1 VPSPASNRSVDG
13 GSEASSAPSA
23 RAAAEIIAISTRD
36 DFLLEIGEALSGQT
50 SVRPVDSVDTALETF
65 GSNRKVTQLLA
76 IDARDVANV
85 RAAVEQINNQASHI
99 VVLVFASAESEKQTA
114 SALKGTSIFAVLALP
129 LDKRKASAVIDGA
142 VADAIARRPAQAPQ
156 RPAAGGDMRF
166 DRNSSITVESSQA
179 DVGNSSPSE
188 SGSGGSKTMI
198 MIGGGVA
205 AVVVAAAAA
214 WFFMREPS
222 APAAATPAK
231 KASVSLDV
239 NQENA
244 AANEVVAEP
253 APVVD
258 MPLINGTVDEL
269 LEKARLAMRERRY
282 TEPNGD
288 NALLY
293 YRSAAKADAS
303 NGEAADGLRR
313 VASVLS
319 SRFDESVAAGRFD
332 EAALALAHLK
342 AATPEDDRVGS
353 LEAKLATAHITKM
366 LADGNLDRAASLVKG
381 AQQSGSVPEQ
391 QITRWKNE
399 IARRQDDV
407 KQKRLVDLAQDR
419 IRDGRLSEGDD
430 SAKAYA
436 EQLKDMGSGAAS
448 AYQRVTRELG
458 AAYMRKAREAAVAN
472 RSADVDRWLAEARS
486 AGVSSAELNGFQREI
501 AAAKQKA
508 AAAEADRLVGLARDR
523 LKEGRLVEPANDS
536 AAFYLSALQSSDG
549 NNAFLAA
556 GSRELATKL
565 LDRASTAGRDGKTA
579 QMEADLT
586 QARKWG
592 ADQKDITAIQ
602 QASVA
607 RRSAPTRGAGPAPS
621 AASAAAGSA
630 TPPQE
635 KTIKLK
641 RTRNQDPEYP
651 ERALAQKISGSVTVE
666 FLVGTKGETLDVRV
680 VASEPAGIF
689 DRSAINAVKRWRYE
703 PYTVDGVP
711 QEITQRAIIRFSPDQ

>member
-13 GSEASSAPSA
+13 GNEASSTPSA

-65 GSNRKVTQLLA
+65 GANRKVTQLLA
-76 IDARDVANV
+76 VDARDVANA
-85 RAAVEQINNQASHI
+85 RAAVEQINAHASHI
-99 VVLVFASAESEKQTA
+99 VVLVFASADAEKQTA
-114 SALKGTSIFAVLALP
+114 SSLKGTNVFAVLSLP
-129 LDKRKASAVIDGA
+129 LDKRKASAVIEGA
-142 VADAIARRPAQAPQ
+142 VADAISRRPAQSSQ

-166 DRNSSITVESSQA
+166 DRNTSITVETSSA
-179 DVGNSSPSE
+179 DAGYSSPSE
-188 SGSGGSKTMI
+188 SGSGGNKTMV
-198 MIGGGVA
+198 MVGGGVA

-214 WFFMREPS
+214 WFFMREPA
-222 APAAATPAK
+222 APAAPGEPAK
-231 KASVSLDV
+231 KASVSIDV
-239 NQENA
+239 AKENA
-244 AANEVVAEP
+244 PAEEVVAEP

-303 NGEAADGLRR
+303 NGEATDGLRR

-319 SRFDESVAAGRFD
+319 SRFDESLAAARFD

-342 AATPEDDRVGS
+342 AATPEDDRVAS
-353 LEAKLATAHITKM
+353 LEAKLATAHITRM
-366 LADGNLDRAASLVKG
+366 LAEGNLDRAASLVKG

-399 IARRQDDV
+399 IARRQDDA
-407 KQKRLVDLAQDR
+407 KQKRLADLVQDR
-419 IRDGRLSEGDD
+419 IRDGRLNEGDD

-436 EQLKDMGSGAAS
+436 EQLKGMGPGAAS
-448 AYQRVTRELG
+448 AYQRATRDLG
-458 AAYMRKAREAAVAN
+458 AAYMRKAREAAGTN
-472 RSADVDRWLAEARS
+472 RAPDVERWLAEARS
-486 AGVSSAELNGFQREI
+486 AGVSAAELNGFQREVT
-501 AAAKQKA
+501 AAKQKA

-523 LKEGRLVEPANDS
+523 LKEGRLIEPANDS
-536 AAFYLSALQSSDG
+536 AAYYISALQTSDA
-549 NNAFLAA
+549 NNAFVAS

-565 LDRASTAGRDGKTA
+565 LDRASTAAREGKTA
-579 QMEADLT
+579 QMESDLT

-592 ADQKDITAIQ
+592 ADQKDVTAVQ
-602 QASVA
+602 QAA
-607 RRSAPTRGAGPAPS
+607 ATRRTTPTRAAGPAPS
-621 AASAAAGSA
+621 AASAAGSA
-630 TPPQE
+630 TPPAE

-641 RTRNQDPEYP
+641 RTRSQDPEYP
-651 ERALAQKISGSVTVE
+651 ERALAQKISGAVTVE
-666 FLVGTKGETLDVRV
+666 FIVGTKGETLDVRV

-703 PYTVDGVP
+703 PHTVDGVP
-711 QEITQRAIIRFSPDQ
+711 QEVTQRAIIRFSPDQ